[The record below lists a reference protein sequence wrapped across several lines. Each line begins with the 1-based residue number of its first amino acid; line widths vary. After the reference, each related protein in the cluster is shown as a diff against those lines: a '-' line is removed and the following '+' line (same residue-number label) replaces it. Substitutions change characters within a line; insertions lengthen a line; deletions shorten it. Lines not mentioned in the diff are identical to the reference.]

1 MKSRQYHLT
10 LKKNLQMKKIFEIF
24 FEEIPDA
31 ELNVERKLEWKMF
44 LPKSTDVI
52 ELALLK
58 GLLLFFLIL
67 LVVYFSSIVIA
78 VLFKIE

>member
-1 MKSRQYHLT
+1 
-10 LKKNLQMKKIFEIF
+10 MKKIFEIF
-24 FEEIPDA
+24 FEEIPTA

-58 GLLLFFLIL
+58 GLLLFFPIF
-67 LVVYFSSIVIA
+67 LVLYFSSIVFA
-78 VLFKIE
+78 VLFKYHE

>member
-1 MKSRQYHLT
+1 
-10 LKKNLQMKKIFEIF
+10 MKKIFEIF
-24 FEEIPDA
+24 FEEIPAA

-58 GLLLFFLIL
+58 RLLLLFLIL

-78 VLFKIE
+78 VLFKIA